1 MFSKLLSPVICAEYR
16 QGSRKVRVRQK
27 AQLYQ
32 REDAFRENILVSI
45 FRALTRPQ
53 SICVVCK
60 GTYAGVLVCSFA
72 SGEEK

>member
-45 FRALTRPQ
+45 FRALT
-53 SICVVCK
+53 
-60 GTYAGVLVCSFA
+60 
-72 SGEEK
+72 